1 MSAVPGPPGQ
11 PSQPGQGQQ
20 PSAVT
25 PASPGVPPG
34 VPAPYQ
40 HKTPWTEY
48 IKPVI
53 WTLVAIYAVGFV
65 FLNTTTISINFVFFR
80 AEVALIFV
88 LVGMALIGA
97 GLCAG
102 VMMMTR
108 RRSTKKAELAEA
120 KAKLAANGKSK

>member
-40 HKTPWTEY
+40 HKTPWTAY

-80 AEVALIFV
+80 AEVALI
-88 LVGMALIGA
+88 GA